1 MSETFYEKGREELAK
16 LRDYFKNNKSDRN
29 EATTRFQL
37 IDSILLNSL
46 AWERGSITSEDSYNK
61 EFTDYTLHLNQP
73 VLIIEAKREGNYFE
87 LPLGYDGLNYPL
99 KSLCRDEKNLRDAL
113 VQVSQYCQTRGI
125 QLGAISNGWQFVI
138 FMANR
143 VDGIPPLE
151 GNAYVFPS
159 LEFIYRNFKVFWNC
173 LSPAGLQERFVFKKL
188 VGGAIPELPPKL
200 STRITHYPGVK
211 DRNPFQTEIQ
221 IISELVLE
229 DIIHDR
235 EVEKSFL
242 QECYCKSG
250 ALSQYALI
258 SKEILKTRYEYL
270 FEKEE
275 KRASVEAVVSKKGL
289 STDFSEVLANSMSR
303 RPVLLLGDVG
313 VGKSTFINNLIKV
326 EAENIFENALT
337 FKIDLGSQAVLSQD
351 IRKTVIDEMYDQLDK
366 DYVVN
371 IEEDGFVRGAYD
383 AELQKLRKGIYKK
396 YFEVN
401 DPKSLEV
408 EIGFLEKKLDDRA
421 NHLKNSLLH
430 LSKARRKQ
438 IIIFIDN
445 CDQRDDETQQT
456 AFLIAQEFAEHWP
469 ATVFLTLRPETFH
482 RSMKLGAL
490 SGYHP
495 KAFTISPPRIDEVI
509 EKRLSFAQ
517 KITRG
522 EIPLRNI
529 NIKTTF
535 SKLDSLLQVLLISFK
550 NNIHLIEFVDN
561 LVYGNVR
568 QAIELAKNFLG
579 SGHVDTNKIIKIFD
593 ESGSYDIPLH
603 EFLRAVIY
611 GDTNH
616 YDPQTSLIV
625 NLFDVQYHDKREHF
639 LLSILLGILN
649 SYISTRKNDGYLE
662 TSKVFSQLQEFEYTL
677 EQIDLAINFSLTKKL
692 IETSGKGSLVESGK
706 YPSMLR
712 VTTKGVY
719 HSTHLI
725 RLFTY
730 IDAIIVDTPI
740 FDSEYR
746 AKLKDTYHI
755 TDRLFRAEEFV
766 DYLDK
771 AWQSCSSVSRSFF
784 DWDDISHSI
793 RKDIAVIK
801 AKI

>member
-1 MSETFYEKGREELAK
+1 MSETLYEKGREELAT
-16 LRDYFKNNKSDRN
+16 LLNYFENNKGNRN

-61 EFTDYTLHLNQP
+61 EFTDYTLRLNQP
-73 VLIIEAKREGNYFE
+73 VLIIEAKKEGNYFE
-87 LPLGYDGLNYPL
+87 LPLGYERLDYPL
-99 KSLCRDEKNLRDAL
+99 KSLYRDEKNLKEAL
-113 VQVSQYCQTRGI
+113 LQVSQYCQTRGI

-138 FMANR
+138 FLANR

-151 GNAYVFPS
+151 GIAYVFPS
-159 LEFIYRNFKVFWNC
+159 LDFIYKNFKIFWNC
-173 LSPAGLQERFVFKKL
+173 LSPFGLQDRFVFKKL

-200 STRITHYPGVK
+200 SARITHYPGVK

-275 KRASVEAVVSKKGL
+275 RRASLEAVVSKKGL
-289 STDFSEVLANSMSR
+289 SADFSEVLANSMSR
-303 RPVLLLGDVG
+303 RPILLLGDVG

-351 IRKTVIDEMYDQLDK
+351 IRKTVIDEMYDQLDNN
-366 DYVVN
+366 YEVN
-371 IEEDGFVRGAYD
+371 IEEDGFVRGTYD
-383 AELQKLRKGIYKK
+383 SGLQKLRKGIYKK
-396 YFEVN
+396 YFEIN

-408 EIGFLEKKLDDRA
+408 EIEFLKTKLGDRA
-421 NHLKNSLLH
+421 NHLKYSFLH

-438 IIIFIDN
+438 VIIFIDN

-482 RSMKLGAL
+482 RSMKSGAL

-495 KAFTISPPRIDEVI
+495 KAFTISPPRVDEVI
-509 EKRLSFAQ
+509 EKRLLFAQ

-529 NIKTTF
+529 NITTTF

-550 NNIHLIEFVDN
+550 NDIYLIEFVDN
-561 LVYGNVR
+561 LIYGNVR
-568 QAIELAKNFLG
+568 QAIELVKNFLG

-593 ESGSYDIPLH
+593 ETGSYLIPLH

-625 NLFDVQYHDKREHF
+625 NLFDVQD
-639 LLSILLGILN
+639 
-649 SYISTRKNDGYLE
+649 RK
-662 TSKVFSQLQEFEYTL
+662 
-677 EQIDLAINFSLTKKL
+677 
-692 IETSGKGSLVESGK
+692 
-706 YPSMLR
+706 
-712 VTTKGVY
+712 
-719 HSTHLI
+719 
-725 RLFTY
+725 
-730 IDAIIVDTPI
+730 
-740 FDSEYR
+740 
-746 AKLKDTYHI
+746 
-755 TDRLFRAEEFV
+755 
-766 DYLDK
+766 
-771 AWQSCSSVSRSFF
+771 SV
-784 DWDDISHSI
+784 
-793 RKDIAVIK
+793 V
-801 AKI
+801 